1 MSDNFET
8 QIDQANSDG
17 PELRQR
23 LLGETARAPW
33 AELQRFFAQGL
44 VLAADG
50 RLDLIEVGVV
60 LATDNTAQ
68 FTHWREQGLLD
79 QVSDEQASRWHEGD
93 ARLWTMV
100 VKPWIV
106 VQPEDAKLER
116 RG

>member
-1 MSDNFET
+1 MSDYLDT
-8 QIDQANSDG
+8 HIRPSNSDG

-33 AELQRFFAQGL
+33 VELQRFFAQGL

-68 FTHWREQGLLD
+68 FLLWREQGLLD
-79 QVSDEQASRWHEGD
+79 QVSDEQASRWHESD

-106 VQPEDAKLER
+106 VQPEGAAADNNA
-116 RG
+116 